1 MDSQIYRNFT
11 SINTKFTFSH
21 AIVWPDRKL
30 FHIKGNFCGT
40 KNHKE
45 AEMKRRVFAVSAVLL
60 AVGLLTGMFS
70 MTANAQYK
78 KAPGTQASEKDVA
91 VKTCYGCHDPVK
103 QLHTM
108 GKHIKVNCV
117 NCHSGLAKHA
127 ANPGP
132 DTRPAT
138 DTSWEACGKCHKEQY
153 NSFMNIATNV
163 RPARDEKSQLTGRS
177 PNPFWEKLMAGHGF
191 TKEHN
196 ATRSHV
202 AMLTDHLIVDRAYGG
217 RFQAKNGWEYIFEKG
232 KAWDILTDTHH
243 ETKEHKAFLP
253 QSAAAANSVC
263 LQCKSQ
269 DQILKWS
276 YMGDK
281 VGGKT
286 TWDRTSNV
294 VELVQDLNHG
304 LNCFFCHDPHAA
316 KPRIVRDGLIQALT
330 RPEGDTL
337 WAKDAKHTN
346 IKVIDMGLRGFTR
359 KIAILEKYDTR
370 LQCGQCHV
378 EYNCNPGFDPKNPDT
393 SAYSIKMGSQLT
405 NHFPFKDVFGIYD
418 HYKTQVSFLDF
429 KHALTGGL
437 LWKAQHPE
445 AETFYNSKHA
455 KAGAG
460 CDSCHTPK
468 MKDPKTGK
476 VWTSHFAAT
485 PRIQLKQTCLAA
497 KCHPDWTEE
506 KAKYAIDSVKA
517 HIRGK
522 MRKAEFRIAALIDKI
537 VAAKAAGVDPDVIKK
552 AQDQHLKA
560 HILWEYWTAENS
572 DGFHNPD
579 MAKESLLKSA
589 DEAFKGI
596 KMIDDAMAPKTT
608 ASAAPAK

>member
-1 MDSQIYRNFT
+1 
-11 SINTKFTFSH
+11 
-21 AIVWPDRKL
+21 
-30 FHIKGNFCGT
+30 
-40 KNHKE
+40 
-45 AEMKRRVFAVSAVLL
+45 MKRKVFAVVAFVF
-60 AVGLLTGMFS
+60 AVGLILTFTGS
-70 MTANAQYK
+70 KAGAQYK
-78 KAPGTQASEKDVA
+78 SAGPAKAAAEKDVD
-91 VKTCYGCHDPVK
+91 VKTCYECHDPIK

-117 NCHSGLAKHA
+117 NCHSGIA
-127 ANPGP
+127 AHLKAPGP
-132 DTRPAT
+132 DTRPVT
-138 DTSWEACGKCHKEQY
+138 DTSWEACGKCHKDQFDSY
-153 NSFMNIATNV
+153 MQVAKN

-177 PNPFWEKLMAGHGF
+177 PNPFWDKLMAGHGF

-196 ATRSHV
+196 TTRSHIN
-202 AMLTDHLIVDRAYGG
+202 MLVDQFVVDRAFGG
-217 RFQAKNGWEYIFEKG
+217 RFQPKDGWMYVNEKG
-232 KAWDILTDTHH
+232 RVWDILTDTHH
-243 ETKEHKAFLP
+243 ETKEQKVFLT
-253 QSAAAANSVC
+253 QSAAAANPVC
-263 LQCKSQ
+263 LQCKTQ
-269 DQILKWS
+269 DQILKWA

-281 VGGKT
+281 VEGKT

-294 VELVQDLNHG
+294 VEEAKDVNHA
-304 LNCFFCHDPHAA
+304 LNCFICHDPHAA

-330 RPEGDTL
+330 RPEADTL
-337 WAKDAKHTN
+337 WAKDPKHTN

-378 EYNCNPGFDPKNPDT
+378 EYNCNPGYDPKNSDT
-393 SAYSIKMGSQLT
+393 SAYSVKMGDQRT
-405 NHFPFKDVFGIYD
+405 NHFPFKDVFGLYD

-445 AETFYNSKHA
+445 AESYYNSKHA

-460 CDSCHTPK
+460 CDTCHSPK
-468 MKDPKTGK
+468 MKNKQGK
-476 VWTSHFAAT
+476 VFTSHFPVT
-485 PRIQLKQTCLAA
+485 PKVQIKETCLTS
-497 KCHPDWTEE
+497 KCHPKWSE
-506 KAKYAIDSVKA
+506 KEAVYAIDSVKA

-522 MRKAEFRIAALIDKI
+522 MRKAEFRISVLIDKI
-537 VAAKAAGVDPDVIKK
+537 VAAKAAGVDSEVIKK

-596 KMIDDAMAPKTT
+596 KMIDDAMAPKS
-608 ASAAPAK
+608 ASAAPAAK